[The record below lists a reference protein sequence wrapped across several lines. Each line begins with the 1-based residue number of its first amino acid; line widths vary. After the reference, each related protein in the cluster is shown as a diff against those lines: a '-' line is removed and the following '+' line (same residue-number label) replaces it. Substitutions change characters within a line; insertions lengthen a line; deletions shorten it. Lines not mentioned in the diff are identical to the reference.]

1 MERKKLLFLF
11 NILIH
16 RTSKIFLRLEI
27 QCEYKKNLCFMHI
40 FPKTDIKISSTPTVI
55 TIGQK
60 WSLSEVLVPRLGKG
74 IWKSC
79 RDIFFLSCRD
89 ICKRYIEA
97 VLVKNFTVGWDEQ
110 RIMYKVTLI
119 HCIIFRR
126 WMMWFKE
133 FYLSLIQ

>member
-79 RDIFFLSCRD
+79 RDI
-89 ICKRYIEA
+89 CKMYIEA

-110 RIMYKVTLI
+110 RIKYKVTLI
-119 HCIIFRR
+119 HCIILRR

>member
-79 RDIFFLSCRD
+79 RDI
-89 ICKRYIEA
+89 CKMYIEA

-110 RIMYKVTLI
+110 RIKYKVTLI